1 MTMMMYGMPWF
12 GTLDEAGLAKMA
24 ETNFGDKG
32 QEILAAYRRER
43 PTASPT
49 DIACSFVT
57 DRVMWAGSARWAERR
72 SEAAGAAPGYIYR
85 FDFAQPVPDGR
96 LGDAPGGDNP
106 FAIAKYTPSSL
117 AGDPQETT
125 SLATI

>member
-1 MTMMMYGMPWF
+1 
-12 GTLDEAGLAKMA
+12 MA

-72 SEAAGAAPGYIYR
+72 SEAAGAAPAYIYR
-85 FDFAQPVPDGR
+85 FDFATPVLDGAI
-96 LGDAPGGDNP
+96 GAAHGGDIP
-106 FAIAKYTPSSL
+106 FAMANYTASSIDRKSTRL
-117 AGDPQETT
+117 N
-125 SLATI
+125 SRH

>member
-1 MTMMMYGMPWF
+1 
-12 GTLDEAGLAKMA
+12 MA

-72 SEAAGAAPGYIYR
+72 SEAAGAAPAYIYR
-85 FDFAQPVPDGR
+85 FDFATPVLGR
-96 LGDAPGGDNP
+96 ANGASHGGDIP
-106 FAIAKYTPSSL
+106 FSIANYKIGMASWWERVCSYV
-117 AGDPQETT
+117 
-125 SLATI
+125 

>member
-32 QEILAAYRRER
+32 QEILAAYRRAR

-72 SEAAGAAPGYIYR
+72 SEAAGAAPASNYR
-85 FDFAQPVPDGR
+85 FDFATPVLDCPRGIGR
-96 LGDAPGGDNP
+96 A
-106 FAIAKYTPSSL
+106 
-117 AGDPQETT
+117 AGRGRG
-125 SLATI
+125 